1 MVKNIMI
8 VYINFIFIKLKQVKI
23 VIIDNIIIGS
33 RIILNVLVKVG
44 YLIFEL
50 VVKVFNNFISVN
62 DKRIILSS
70 IMFKVIIINC
80 VQKFIFGFIINL
92 IKISIKRF
100 NVRFSLIN
108 GFFCK

>member
-8 VYINFIFIKLKQVKI
+8 VYINFIFIKLKQVKV

-44 YLIFEL
+44 YLIFAL

-62 DKRIILSS
+62 DKRIIFSS

-80 VQKFIFGFIINL
+80 VQKFIFGLIINS
-92 IKISIKRF
+92 IKMSIKRY
-100 NVRFSLIN
+100 NVRLSLIN
-108 GFFCK
+108 GLFCK